1 MRFDHAY
8 HVVIADGKCYF
19 GSSVDGKV
27 YALDADTGDELW
39 TFCSDGP
46 VRFAPVVYCDRL
58 FAVSDDGHLYCLA
71 TRDGKLL
78 WKLRG
83 GPNDD
88 RVIGNGRIVSRW
100 PARGGP
106 VLKDGVVYF
115 ACGIWPTEGVYI
127 YAVDV
132 ESGKTLWV
140 NDSSGALEI
149 GQPHQVCFSR
159 SGVAA
164 QGYMVATDE
173 SLLVATGRAVPAC
186 FDRATGKL
194 RHFHLQRYGSK
205 SPGKLGD
212 AEVVATESVFFNTGY
227 VFDLETG
234 KGYSRVMPWRHWGRT
249 SHGHRVRTA
258 IEQFVV
264 TPDVILHSSQTELF
278 GGEISWKKG
287 TVREFNLAEVLR
299 LPCVDNHW
307 SAKLDDEIVSLIA
320 AADKIVVGLPQ
331 RVSLLDAVTR
341 AVIVS
346 HAVDGLPLGL
356 AVADGVLF
364 VSTDTGSIYCFRGGT
379 QTAPRT
385 VTPSLATAPYD
396 NNELCAAAAEEI
408 VKRAGITEGYC
419 LDLGCGNG
427 VLAYELAK
435 RTNLRIIAVDANAD
449 AVSAA
454 RTSLD
459 SAGLYGSRVTVIRAD
474 PVDTRLPQYFANLV
488 ISGRSLMEGVSG
500 FPEEEARRCQ
510 RPYGGTIRV
519 GTPSSMRTSVR
530 EPLEGAGQWTHHFG
544 SAARTLS
551 SKDRQIKPPFGV
563 VWYKDPTLLTADRH
577 GHGPGPL
584 WYEGI
589 LLQAGN
595 DAIRATDAY
604 NGGTMWEAEI
614 PGLAEHYDVNTGT
627 GASVTGGIYCVADG
641 VVYVRHQ
648 SRCHLI
654 DVATG
659 EQLGR
664 FEAPKLPDGN
674 VRDWAYIACVD
685 GILFGGVANQ
695 QHVITANH
703 GAGNAGFT
711 IPTEHLLPDCLML
724 FAMDAKTGELKWTY
738 RATKSIRNNTIATGE
753 GAVYLIDRPA
763 AEIDRLMR
771 WDVRTAQRRGET
783 ADLPEHPTGTL
794 LALDAETGRI
804 KWRCDDDIY
813 GTCLA
818 LSEEHDVLVMGYQE
832 YAWKITSEV
841 GGRISAYGASDGET
855 LWDQRIRYYNPPILI
870 DRALYA
876 YPHKY
881 DLLTGRRQNAAHPVT
896 GQEELWEIK
905 GKTFGCGPATGCPS
919 ALFNRSGTLA
929 YADLESY
936 QGKLEHYG
944 GIRPGCWVATL
955 PVGGLVLMPDDTSL
969 CNCSYL
975 NRASIA
981 LGHFGTRPPAIHPDG
996 AVFTDSVSV
1005 SIKAF
1010 DRRHEIRYTTDG
1022 TEPTAESLL
1031 YIRPLELR
1039 QTATIRA
1046 ATFSDG
1052 EKTATLDARQF
1063 LKTPPVPPDPN
1074 VHLGDLKAVTAAD
1087 GKFHKNRKFFAENG
1101 IGIDRQFDGRTLA
1114 LANEEFNRGVSGLTL
1129 SEFVYELKPE
1139 YNRFVARV
1147 GVGAAGGE
1155 LVGGQPTYD
1164 NVVLPRP
1171 AVVTI
1176 LVEGKLIHQSPRLNP
1191 GEPAWNI
1198 DIRLPNGA
1206 KQISLYATFDQS
1218 GGKEHWE
1225 TTATVVNWANAGF
1238 VTSK

>member
-8 HVVIADGKCYF
+8 HVVIAEGRCYF
-19 GSSVDGKV
+19 GGSVDGKV

-39 TFCSDGP
+39 TFYTEGP
-46 VRFAPVVYCDRL
+46 VRFAPVVYKDRL
-58 FAVSDDGHLYCLA
+58 FAVSDNGYLYCIA
-71 TRDGKLL
+71 ARDGKLL
-78 WKLRG
+78 WRLRG
-83 GPNDD
+83 GPTDD

-106 VLKDGVVYF
+106 ALKDGVVYF
-115 ACGIWPTEGVYI
+115 ACGIWPTEGVYV
-127 YAVDV
+127 YAVDAK
-132 ESGKTLWV
+132 SGKSLWV
-140 NDSSGALEI
+140 NDSSGALEM

-186 FDRATGKL
+186 FDRATGEL

-258 IEQFVV
+258 VEQFVV

-278 GGEISWKKG
+278 GGEISWKEG
-287 TVREFNLAEVLR
+287 SVREFNLAEVLR

-307 SAKLDDEIVSLIA
+307 SAKLDDEIISLIA
-320 AADKIVVGLPQ
+320 AAEKIVVGSPQ
-331 RVSLLDAVTR
+331 RVSILDAATR
-341 AVIVS
+341 KVLSS
-346 HAVDGLPLGL
+346 HPVDGPPLGL
-356 AVADGVLF
+356 AVADGALF
-364 VSTDTGSIYCFRGGT
+364 VSTDTGSIYCFRGGQPIT
-379 QTAPRT
+379 PRT
-385 VTPSLATAPYD
+385 VTPSLASSPYG
-396 NNELCAAAAEEI
+396 NNKVCAEAAKEI
-408 VKRAGITEGYC
+408 IKKARITEGYC
-419 LDLGCGNG
+419 LDLGCGSG
-427 VLAYELAK
+427 ALAYELAT
-435 RTNLRIIAVDANAD
+435 RTDMRIIAVDTDAD

-454 RTSLD
+454 RANLD
-459 SAGLYGSRVTVIRAD
+459 AAGLYGSRVTVVHAD
-474 PVDTRLPQYFANLV
+474 PADTRLPQYFANLV
-488 ISGRSLMEGVSG
+488 ISGRSAMKDVTG

-510 RPYGGTIRV
+510 RPYGGTICV

-530 EPLEGAGQWTHHFG
+530 GPLEGAGQWTHHFG

-551 SKDRQIKPPFGV
+551 SSDRLVQPPFGV

-584 WYEGI
+584 WYDGI

-604 NGGTMWEAEI
+604 NGRTMWEAEI

-659 EQLGR
+659 EETGR
-664 FEAPKLPDGN
+664 FEAPELPDGDI
-674 VRDWAYIACVD
+674 RDWTYIACVD

-724 FAMDAKTGELKWTY
+724 FAMDAETGELKWSY
-738 RATKSIRNNTIATGE
+738 RANKSIRNNAIAIGGGT
-753 GAVYLIDRPA
+753 VYLIDRPA
-763 AEIDRLMR
+763 AEVDRLMR
-771 WDVRTAQRRGET
+771 WEVRTAQRRGET
-783 ADLPEHPTGTL
+783 AGLPRHPPGTL
-794 LALDAETGRI
+794 LAMEVQTGRV
-804 KWRCDDDIY
+804 KWRNNSDIY

-818 LSEEHDVLVMGYQE
+818 LSEEHNVLVMGYQE
-832 YAWKITSEV
+832 YAWKVTSEV
-841 GGRISAYGASDGET
+841 GGRLSAFGTSDGGK
-855 LWDQRIRYYNPPILI
+855 LWGQRIRYYNPPMLI
-870 DRALYA
+870 DRELYA
-876 YPHKY
+876 YPYKY
-881 DLLTGRRQNAAHPVT
+881 DLLTGQPQKAVHPVT
-896 GQEELWEIK
+896 GREELWEIK
-905 GKTFGCGPATGCPS
+905 GKTFGCGPATGCSS

-981 LGHFGTRPPAIHPDG
+981 LTHYGERPPAIHPDG
-996 AVFTDSVSV
+996 AIFTDSVAV
-1005 SIKAF
+1005 TIKSF
-1010 DRRHEIRYTTDG
+1010 NSRHEIRYTTDG
-1022 TEPTAESLL
+1022 SEPTAQSSL
-1031 YIRPLELR
+1031 YTSPLLIA
-1039 QTATIRA
+1039 QTSIIRA

-1052 EKTATLDARQF
+1052 SKITTLDARRF
-1063 LKTPPVPPDPN
+1063 VKTPSIPPMPD
-1074 VHLGDLKAVTAAD
+1074 VHLSDLTAVTVIG
-1087 GKFHKNRKFFAENG
+1087 GKFHKNRKFFADNG
-1101 IGIDRQFDGRTLA
+1101 VGIDKQFDGQPLTLA
-1114 LANEEFNRGVSGLTL
+1114 GETFQKGLSALTF
-1129 SEFVYELKPE
+1129 SEFVYDLEPS
-1139 YNRFVARV
+1139 YHRFVAHV
-1147 GVGAAGGE
+1147 GTGVAGGQ
-1155 LVGGQPTYD
+1155 LAGGQPTYD
-1164 NVVLPRP
+1164 SIVLSRP

-1176 LVEGKLIHQSPRLNP
+1176 LVDGKLIHQSPRLNP
-1191 GEPAWNI
+1191 GEPAWYI
-1198 DIRLPNGA
+1198 DIRVPNGA